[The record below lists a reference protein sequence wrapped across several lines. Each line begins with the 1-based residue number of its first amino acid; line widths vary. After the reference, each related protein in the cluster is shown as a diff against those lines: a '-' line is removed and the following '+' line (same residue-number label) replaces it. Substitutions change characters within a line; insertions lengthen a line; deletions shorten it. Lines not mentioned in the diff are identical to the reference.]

1 MVFRMN
7 YTWLK
12 TFVEDL
18 TLQPNGRLRMDCP
31 ICAKKNTFSVTDDG
45 FSRMYNCFYEN
56 CDARGSTQMRLTKD
70 NSRVAFTSTDKTRVV
85 AKPTEFHLPT
95 TFVPLSRSQKAVDYV
110 RSVNSYQAYLANY
123 VDIMYDIRF
132 DRAVFLIKEKGR
144 VVDAVGKSLN
154 NQKPKWYRYGSTNFG
169 FSIDRGFHNIFIV
182 EDCPSAV
189 SVCGFTS
196 VIALLGTSLLPQHI
210 TTIKNYKKAIVALDK
225 DATSKSC
232 QIARKLSQYVDTTV
246 AFLSNDLKDLKD
258 DDRERLVRK
267 YIN

>member
-45 FSRMYNCFYEN
+45 FSRMYNCFYAN

-110 RSVNSYQAYLANY
+110 RTNNAYNAYLENA

-169 FSIDRGFHNIFIV
+169 FSIDRGTSNIFVV
-182 EDCPSAV
+182 EDCPSVASVYKLV
-189 SVCGFTS
+189 SAS
-196 VIALLGTSLLPQHI
+196 H
-210 TTIKNYKKAIVALDK
+210 Y
-225 DATSKSC
+225 
-232 QIARKLSQYVDTTV
+232 
-246 AFLSNDLKDLKD
+246 
-258 DDRERLVRK
+258 
-267 YIN
+267 